1 MIYVIGSNGYIG
13 SNLMREF
20 PNAIGITRD
29 TKWPEFNE
37 DDVVINCASYFW
49 RGKDINYVSDVE
61 STNVAI
67 PNRLRQ
73 ANALVIQLSSTA
85 AHAFNKDI
93 VWIMKHHGDL
103 LLRGKAHT
111 IYLPTV
117 YGGINQHKHMFMTAL
132 LDHIQIGAPITL
144 ECPKDTRDIVHI
156 SVLIKTIK
164 QIIQG
169 QLSAI
174 EPITLTCGQYVSF
187 EAITNIAE
195 GITLG

>member
-13 SNLMREF
+13 SNLMREL
-20 PNAIGITRD
+20 PQAIGITRD

-37 DDVVINCASYFW
+37 DDVVINCASFNPKVK
-49 RGKDINYVSDVE
+49 GFDLQGIMDTNYRIPYKLHM
-61 STNVAI
+61 TNAM
-67 PNRLRQ
+67 
-73 ANALVIQLSSTA
+73 VIQLTSVATIKRSA
-85 AHAFNKDI
+85 DVVWFYKSEGDHLLNGMAHI
-93 VWIMKHHGDL
+93 
-103 LLRGKAHT
+103 
-111 IYLPTV
+111 IYLPTI

-132 LDHIQIGAPITL
+132 LDHIQIGAPLTL
-144 ECPKDTRDIVHI
+144 ECPKETRDIVHI

>member
-1 MIYVIGSNGYIG
+1 MIYIIGSNGYIG

-20 PNAIGITRD
+20 PSAIGITRD
-29 TKWPEFNE
+29 TKWPEFRE

-49 RGKDINYVSDVE
+49 RDKVLDLSRLYNTNYGIPSVLSK
-61 STNVAI
+61 TNAFI
-67 PNRLRQ
+67 IHLT
-73 ANALVIQLSSTA
+73 STA

-93 VWIMKHHGDL
+93 VWSEKKRGDD
-103 LLRGKAHT
+103 LLRGKAHI

-132 LDHIQIGAPITL
+132 LDHIQIGAPLTL

>member
-20 PNAIGITRD
+20 PSAIGITRD
-29 TKWPEFNE
+29 TTWPEFNE
-37 DDVVINCASYFW
+37 DDVVINCASFNPKTMGY
-49 RGKDINYVSDVE
+49 DICEIV
-61 STNVAI
+61 STNAWI
-67 PNRLRQ
+67 PKQ
-73 ANALVIQLSSTA
+73 FIDTPAMMIQLTSIATKIDRD
-85 AHAFNKDI
+85 ND
-93 VWIMKHHGDL
+93 VWYWKSKGDEY
-103 LLRGKAHT
+103 LRGKAHLL
-111 IYLPTV
+111 ILPTI

-132 LDHIQIGAPITL
+132 LDHIQIGAPLTL
-144 ECPKDTRDIVHI
+144 ECPKETRDIVHI